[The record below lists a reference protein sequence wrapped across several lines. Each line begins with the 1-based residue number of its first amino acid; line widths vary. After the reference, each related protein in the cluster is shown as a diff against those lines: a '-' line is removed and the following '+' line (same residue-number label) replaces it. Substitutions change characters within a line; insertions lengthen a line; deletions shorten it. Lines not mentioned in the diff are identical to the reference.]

1 MEANDKTSNGM
12 SISVK
17 KKRITIIVILFCI
30 SVLLVFL
37 LVNYLVSRK
46 VLVDVIKRNYFEIVT
61 KQFEFIEYWMERRVE
76 SIENIAHSHAV
87 REVAGE
93 FQQRGKISEDQFN
106 DIRGYINEVMI
117 DQGIFRRI
125 VIVNKSGD
133 ICYSSDGKTGSL
145 AGELVFLEI
154 KGSNDIKI
162 GRAVFEIDDEK
173 RFICQPVSYPIY
185 ELTGEKGSLVG
196 YVIAFIN
203 MNIMDDSISV
213 IDVGTNGYAYIVDGY
228 GNVLCS
234 SGDFEFERKGEGY
247 QLINPKTGKLVI
259 SATECFKTGHAGT
272 AEYNNH
278 LNNTVV
284 GLWKWYSYFEWMF
297 LIEVDKGYALAPF
310 YRMLV
315 FYLISAIAFILA
327 TVFMALKT
335 FGNLLKP
342 IDKIISTI
350 KEISNGNLRAKVGID
365 AKSEIGDISE
375 SLDIFI
381 DKIYGVVD
389 NVKGVSGRLAASSE
403 EMSSSSS
410 SFSDN
415 VQKQASSAEEIM
427 ATVEEVSAGMESI
440 YGGASIQFDSLLSLI
455 NMMKD
460 LSDIINDMQKRIK
473 DALILTDDIA
483 TRAQRGGESLNL
495 MNESMSNIGERTGE
509 MTNIIKIIRD
519 ISDRV
524 NLLSL
529 NAAIEAA
536 RAGDAGRGFAVVAD
550 EISKLAEQT
559 DTSLKDIEGL
569 IRGNSEEIGGGI
581 SIVRNSVEAIGYII
595 EGVAKI
601 SGMIDQISQN
611 MTRQLETNEI
621 VNTEA
626 DRVRLKADEIRN
638 ATEEQ
643 KIAAGEIV
651 KTVAHINELS
661 QKNAEGSIEMAANA
675 DEVAAM
681 ADNLSAIV
689 DFFKV

>member
-1 MEANDKTSNGM
+1 METNDRTANGM

-17 KKRITIIVILFCI
+17 KKRITIIVILFCV

-37 LVNYLVSRK
+37 LINYLVSRK

-76 SIENIAHSHAV
+76 SIENIAHARTV
-87 REVAGE
+87 VDVTGE
-93 FQQRGKISEDQFN
+93 FQQRGRVSEDQFN

-125 VIVNKSGD
+125 VVVNKSGD

-145 AGELVFLEI
+145 AGDFAFLEI
-154 KGSNDIKI
+154 KGSTDIKI
-162 GRAVFEIDDEK
+162 GKAVFEIDDEK

-185 ELTGEKGSLVG
+185 ELIGERGNLVG

-213 IDVGTNGYAYIVDGY
+213 IDVGTDGYAYIVDGY

-247 QLINPKTGKLVI
+247 KLTNPKTGKLVF

-342 IDKIISTI
+342 IDNIIGTI

-375 SLDIFI
+375 NLDMFI

-440 YGGASIQFDSLLSLI
+440 YDGASVQFDSLLSLI

-460 LSDIINDMQKRIK
+460 LSDIINDMQRRIK
-473 DALILTDDIA
+473 DTLTLTDDIA
-483 TRAQRGGESLNL
+483 TKAQRGGESLNL
-495 MNESMSNIGERTGE
+495 MNESMSSIGERTGE

-569 IRGNSEEIGGGI
+569 IKGNSEEIGGGI
-581 SIVRNSVEAIGYII
+581 NIVRNSVEAIGYII

-611 MTRQLETNEI
+611 MARQLETNEI
-621 VNTEA
+621 VNAEA
-626 DRVRLKADEIRN
+626 DRVRMKADEIRN

-661 QKNAEGSIEMAANA
+661 QKNAEGSIEMASNA

>member
-1 MEANDKTSNGM
+1 MKSNDKALNGM

-17 KKRITIIVILFCI
+17 KKRITLIVVLFCI

-37 LVNYLVSRK
+37 LINYLVSRK
-46 VLVDVIKRNYFEIVT
+46 VLVDVIKQSYFEIVT

-76 SIENIAHSHAV
+76 CIESIAHSPTV
-87 REVAGE
+87 IDITGQ
-93 FQQRGKISEDQFN
+93 FQNKGKISEAQFKSL
-106 DIRGYINEVMI
+106 REYISEIMS
-117 DQGIFRRI
+117 DQGVFKRI
-125 VIVNKSGD
+125 IIVNRSGV

-145 AGELVFLEI
+145 AGEPVFLEI
-154 KGSNDIKI
+154 KGTNDIKI
-162 GRAVFEIDDEK
+162 GRSIFEIDNEE

-185 ELTGEKGSLVG
+185 GRTDEKGDVAG
-196 YVIAFIN
+196 YVIVFIN

-228 GNVLCS
+228 GNVICS
-234 SGDFEFERKGEGY
+234 SGDFEFERGGEGY
-247 QLINPKTGKLVI
+247 KLIDPKTGKLI
-259 SATECFKTGHAGT
+259 TSATECFKTGHAGN

-278 LNNTVV
+278 LNNTVI

-310 YRMLV
+310 YRMLI
-315 FYLISAIAFILA
+315 FYLISAMAFILA
-327 TVFMALKT
+327 TVFMAFRT

-350 KEISNGNLRAKVGID
+350 KDITNGNLRVKVGID
-365 AKSEIGDISE
+365 AKGEIGDISE
-375 SLDIFI
+375 SLDMFI
-381 DKIYGVVD
+381 EKMYGVVD

-427 ATVEEVSAGMESI
+427 ATVEEVSAGMENI
-440 YGGASIQFDSLLSLI
+440 YSGASVQFDSLLSLI
-455 NMMKD
+455 DMLRE
-460 LSDIINDMQKRIK
+460 LSSIINDMQLRIK
-473 DALILTDDIA
+473 DTLALTDDIA
-483 TRAQRGGESLNL
+483 TKAQRGSESLNL
-495 MNESMSNIGERTGE
+495 MNRSISNIGERTGE
-509 MTNIIKIIRD
+509 MTNIIQIIRD

-529 NAAIEAA
+529 NAAIAAA

-569 IRGNSEEIGGGI
+569 IRGNSDEIGEGI
-581 SIVRNSVEAIGYII
+581 SIVRNSVVTISYII
-595 EGVAKI
+595 EGVTKI
-601 SGMIDQISQN
+601 SEMIAQISQT
-611 MTRQLETNEI
+611 MIKQLDTNEV
-621 VNTEA
+621 VNAEV
-626 DRVRLKADEIRN
+626 DKVRIKADEIRN

-675 DEVAAM
+675 DEVATM
-681 ADNLSAIV
+681 ADNLSAMV